1 MGVVSVGEIVVSF
14 HNPVH
19 PEKSVADDRSPRRG
33 APRPRAALRVVV
45 LFGIWI
51 LILNSGCDIN
61 RESATPVKGS
71 VSIIDDVAS
80 NSSPHQIQ
88 LPTPTT
94 TIGDLAPADEDLHAP
109 RFLGLNHLVAGDKE
123 LMLTW
128 DPAIDD
134 VSPESAISY
143 QVFLSERSG
152 KQQFDAPPQLIVPA
166 GSQSCRLT
174 GLENGVT
181 LHVVVRA
188 VDASGKADSNEAEW
202 AATPNPVLFVDASVN
217 ESADGETPLSA
228 LKSIDEAIGA
238 AIGLAGVNV
247 YIAEGEYQEQI
258 LLFDGMSLYGGFQS
272 GFEAFPDPVIRQTRL
287 QGTSGKDTLILPPG
301 NHLTVIDGLTF
312 TGENSARRA
321 IVADDCVLQ
330 ISHCQISGFADKGIQ
345 IETDTDDGGEASG
358 SLLFCDVRNNRG
370 DGLRIE
376 GFVDLVLRECRFTGN
391 GQSGI
396 SSPSLQPRHGE
407 KTRLD
412 LNRVLVADN
421 GDIGINIRI
430 SEPDAGDPEDPP
442 RVRLGLFG
450 VESSGNDDHGM
461 GFDLRY
467 SEDQNVDMRIR
478 IEYCLLSDNRKSGVY
493 LDADAIGDYSIS
505 HSHFEGNRGDSALKL
520 SGDATGA
527 IIHVRDC
534 LFPAG
539 QGYSLLYR
547 GSGLVNVMES
557 ELVSVGPDNKP
568 YQREST
574 GIVTV
579 QGQSVMESKDPSM
592 KHWEKILESPG
603 KQQPSHALDSLP
615 APPKQRSAGIV
626 GIVPGPGKLS
636 QNNPLQWKVLLS
648 DDSITPE
655 ISAAADGN
663 SLPLANSKSGEILT
677 IEASQDIG
685 EFRKL
690 ILRVTVPEQSG
701 SPEQS
706 HRFEYELAGDR

>member
-1 MGVVSVGEIVVSF
+1 MSF
-14 HNPVH
+14 QHPVH
-19 PEKSVADDRSPRRG
+19 PEKSVVDDRSPRR
-33 APRPRAALRVVV
+33 APPRPRAAFRVAV

-51 LILNSGCDIN
+51 FSLNSGCDVN

-71 VSIIDDVAS
+71 VSIINDVAS
-80 NSSPHQIQ
+80 NPAPHQIQ
-88 LPTPTT
+88 LPSTTT
-94 TIGDLAPADEDLHAP
+94 TIGNLSPAEEDLQAP
-109 RFLGLNHLVAGDKE
+109 RFMGLNHLVAGDKE

-128 DPAIDD
+128 NPAIDD
-134 VSPESAISY
+134 VSPASAISY
-143 QVFLSERSG
+143 HVFFSERSG
-152 KQQFDAPPQLIVPA
+152 KQLFDAPPQLIVPA

-188 VDASGKADSNEAEW
+188 VDAAGKSDSNEAEW

-217 ESADGETPLSA
+217 ESADGEAPLSA

-238 AIGLAGVNV
+238 AIGMAGVNI

-272 GFEAFPDPVIRQTRL
+272 GFDTFPDPVIRQTRL
-287 QGTSGKDTLILPPG
+287 QGKSEKDTLILPPG
-301 NHLTVIDGLTF
+301 NHLTVIDGLAF
-312 TGENSARRA
+312 SGEETARRA

-330 ISHCQISGFADKGIQ
+330 ISHCQIFGFADKGIQ
-345 IETDTDDGGEASG
+345 IETDTDDGGEARG

-412 LNRVLVADN
+412 LHRVLVADN

-478 IEYCLLSDNRKSGVY
+478 LEYCRLSGNRKSGAY
-493 LDADAIGDYSIS
+493 IDADAIGDYSIS
-505 HSHFEGNRGDSALKL
+505 HSNFEGNRGDSALKL

-534 LFPAG
+534 RFPAG

-547 GSGLVNVMES
+547 GSGLVDVVES
-557 ELVSVGPDNKP
+557 ELASVGPDNKP
-568 YQREST
+568 LQREST
-574 GIVTV
+574 GIITV
-579 QGQSVMESKDPSM
+579 QGQSAMDSEDPSM
-592 KHWEKILESPG
+592 KHWEKILESPR
-603 KQQPSHALDSLP
+603 QQHPSHALAALP
-615 APPKQRSAGIV
+615 ATPQQRSAGIV
-626 GIVPGPGKLS
+626 GIIPGPGKLS
-636 QNNPLQWKVLLS
+636 KNNPLQWKVLLS

-655 ISAAADGN
+655 ISASADGN
-663 SLPLANSKSGEILT
+663 SFPLVNSKSGETLT
-677 IEASQDIG
+677 IGSSQAIG

-690 ILRVTVPEQSG
+690 ILQVTVPEQSG
-701 SPEQS
+701 LPRQS

>member
-1 MGVVSVGEIVVSF
+1 MSF
-14 HNPVH
+14 QDPVH
-19 PEKSVADDRSPRRG
+19 PEKSVFHDRSPRHG
-33 APRPRAALRVVV
+33 APRPRAAFRVVV

-61 RESATPVKGS
+61 KESATPVKGS
-71 VSIIDDVAS
+71 VSIIDDAAL

-88 LPTPTT
+88 LPAPTT
-94 TIGDLAPADEDLHAP
+94 TVGNLTPAKEDLQAP
-109 RFLGLNHLVAGDKE
+109 RFMGLNHLVAGDKE

-134 VSPESAISY
+134 VSPEGDISY
-143 QVFLSERSG
+143 HVFLSDRSG
-152 KQQFDAPPQLIVPA
+152 KQQFDAPPQAIVPA

-174 GLENGVT
+174 GLKNGVT
-181 LHVVVRA
+181 LHAVVRA
-188 VDASGKADSNEAEW
+188 VDASGKSDSNEAEW

-217 ESADGETPLSA
+217 ESADGETPLSP

-238 AIGLAGVNV
+238 AIGMAGVNI

-272 GFEAFPDPVIRQTRL
+272 GFDAFPDPVIRQTRL
-287 QGTSGKDTLILPPG
+287 QGKSEKDTLILPPG
-301 NHLTVIDGLTF
+301 NHLTVIDGLAF
-312 TGENSARRA
+312 SGEGTARRA

-412 LNRVLVADN
+412 LHRVLVADN

-478 IEYCLLSDNRKSGVY
+478 LEYCRLSGNKKSGAY
-493 LDADAIGDYSIS
+493 LDADAIGDYSVS

-534 LFPAG
+534 RFPAG

-547 GSGLVNVMES
+547 GSGLVNVTGS
-557 ELVSVGPDNKP
+557 ELASVGPDNKP
-568 YQREST
+568 FQREST

-579 QGQSVMESKDPSM
+579 QGQSVMDSKDPSL

-603 KQQPSHALDSLP
+603 KQQPSHSLAAMP
-615 APPKQRSAGIV
+615 APPKQRSAAIV

-636 QNNPLQWKVLLS
+636 QKTPVQWKLLLN
-648 DDSITPE
+648 DDSFTPE
-655 ISAAADGN
+655 ISATADGKPFPLVN
-663 SLPLANSKSGEILT
+663 SQSGDSLT
-677 IEASQDIG
+677 IESSQDIG

-690 ILRVTVPEQSG
+690 ILQVTVPEQSG

>member
-1 MGVVSVGEIVVSF
+1 MSF
-14 HNPVH
+14 QNPVH

-33 APRPRAALRVVV
+33 ASCSRAAFPVAV

-71 VSIIDDVAS
+71 VSIIDDAAS

-94 TIGDLAPADEDLHAP
+94 TIGNFAPAEEDLHAP

-128 DPAIDD
+128 DSAIDD
-134 VSPESAISY
+134 VSPDSAISY

-272 GFEAFPDPVIRQTRL
+272 GFDAFPDPVIRQTRL

-505 HSHFEGNRGDSALKL
+505 HSNFEGNRGDSALKL

-527 IIHVRDC
+527 VIHVRDC

-615 APPKQRSAGIV
+615 APPKQRSAGVV

-706 HRFEYELAGDR
+706 HRFEYELVGDR

>member
-1 MGVVSVGEIVVSF
+1 MSF
-14 HNPVH
+14 QNPVH
-19 PEKSVADDRSPRRG
+19 PEKSITEDRSPRHG
-33 APRPRAALRVVV
+33 APRPRSAFRVAV
-45 LFGIWI
+45 LFGISI

-71 VSIIDDVAS
+71 VSIIDDAAS

-94 TIGDLAPADEDLHAP
+94 TIGDLAPAEEDLHAP
-109 RFLGLNHLVAGDKE
+109 RFQGLNHLVAGDKE

-217 ESADGETPLSA
+217 ESADGETPLAA

-238 AIGLAGVNV
+238 AIGMAGVNV

-272 GFEAFPDPVIRQTRL
+272 GFDAFPDPVIRQTRL

-358 SLLFCDVRNNRG
+358 SLLFCDVRNNLG

-478 IEYCLLSDNRKSGVY
+478 LEYCLLSDNRKSGVY

-505 HSHFEGNRGDSALKL
+505 HSNFEGNRGDSALKL

-527 IIHVRDC
+527 VIHVRDC
-534 LFPAG
+534 LFPEG

-592 KHWEKILESPG
+592 KHWEQILESPG

-615 APPKQRSAGIV
+615 APPKQRSAGVV
-626 GIVPGPGKLS
+626 GIIPGPGKLS

-655 ISAAADGN
+655 ISAAADGI
-663 SLPLANSKSGEILT
+663 SLPLANSKSGEILK

>member
-1 MGVVSVGEIVVSF
+1 MSF

-152 KQQFDAPPQLIVPA
+152 KQQFDAPPQMIVPA

-478 IEYCLLSDNRKSGVY
+478 LEYCLLSDNRKSGVY

-615 APPKQRSAGIV
+615 APPKQRSAGVV

>member
-1 MGVVSVGEIVVSF
+1 MSF
-14 HNPVH
+14 QDPVH
-19 PEKSVADDRSPRRG
+19 PEKSVIDDRRARRG
-33 APRPRAALRVVV
+33 APRPKAAFRVAV
-45 LFGIWI
+45 LFVIWI
-51 LILNSGCDIN
+51 LSLNSGCDIN
-61 RESATPVKGS
+61 RESETPVKGS
-71 VSIIDDVAS
+71 VSIINDVS
-80 NSSPHQIQ
+80 GNPSSHQIQ
-88 LPTPTT
+88 LPSPKITV
-94 TIGDLAPADEDLHAP
+94 GNLSPAKEDLQAP
-109 RFLGLNHLVAGDKE
+109 RFMGLNHLVAGDKE

-134 VSPESAISY
+134 VSPASAISY
-143 QVFLSERSG
+143 HVFFSERSG

-166 GSQSCRLT
+166 GSQSCRLI

-188 VDASGKADSNEAEW
+188 VDTSGRSDSNKAEW

-217 ESADGETPLSA
+217 ESAEGKTPLSA

-238 AIGLAGVNV
+238 AIGMAGVNI

-272 GFEAFPDPVIRQTRL
+272 GFDAFPDPLIRQTLLR
-287 QGTSGKDTLILPPG
+287 GKSEKDTLILPPG
-301 NHLTVIDGLTF
+301 NHLTVIDGLAF
-312 TGENSARRA
+312 SGEGTARRA

-376 GFVDLVLRECRFTGN
+376 GFVDLVLRECRFTEN

-412 LNRVLVADN
+412 LHRVLVADN

-430 SEPDAGDPEDPP
+430 SEPDSGDPEDPP

-478 IEYCLLSDNRKSGVY
+478 LEYCRLSGNKKSGAY
-493 LDADAIGDYSIS
+493 IDADAIGDYSIS
-505 HSHFEGNRGDSALKL
+505 HSNFEDNRGDSALKL

-534 LFPAG
+534 RFPAG

-547 GSGLVNVMES
+547 GSGLVNVTES
-557 ELVSVGPDNKP
+557 ELDSVGPDNKP
-568 YQREST
+568 LLREST

-579 QGQSVMESKDPSM
+579 QGQTVMDSKDPSM

-603 KQQPSHALDSLP
+603 KQDPSHALAALP
-615 APPKQRSAGIV
+615 APPRQRSAGIV

-636 QNNPLQWKVLLS
+636 QGIPLQWKVLLS

-655 ISAAADGN
+655 ISASADGK
-663 SLPLANSKSGEILT
+663 SFPLVNSKSGETLT
-677 IEASQDIG
+677 IGASQDIG

-690 ILRVTVPEQSG
+690 ILQVTVPEQPGLS
-701 SPEQS
+701 EQS